1 MQIRTKLKYASDIKE
16 KRGNFKMSALRKKI
30 FKREGE
36 GILKPKNTD
45 SKHTEIPVKFTCAQY
60 RDGVIDGTLT
70 LIEENH
76 TQYMELFRLTSK
88 DTIFSIN
95 TNLGGEELNI
105 EPLYIS
111 NLSPQIITFI
121 ADYLKLKHREISSA
135 TNKISCRFD
144 VSNLKSI
151 NTTFEIE
158 EGKVT
163 FFNYEGDIWK
173 DIEIYKKSGITGCV
187 QIELNDEVR
196 LQSIEVYK
204 SLLFNKINKIL
215 RLASLSQG
223 TYIDWASFELFE
235 QNNEGEYERVYSER
249 RAIPSAFS
257 VRHELT
263 SYLDLSNYFRKN
275 YPNYTDNLDTDL
287 GFSFALE
294 WYLESLNRGLLE
306 SKYLGLFTVLETF
319 IYRFATTQNR
329 GFILDKKYFNKFK
342 KKLEKSIEKHLS
354 TLNMDKKCLFSV
366 DAGIEEDLNNG
377 IITEV
382 LKNMFKTKGLP
393 LSKNAII
400 KKERTEDWI
409 ITDKKRT
416 YTYIIQKD
424 DGTLNIYEGIGAAL
438 NSNSLC
444 LNRYSFKNNLIMF
457 LGYYKIGYSDITDIE
472 DLGVLIE
479 IRNKIIHRGIS
490 ERDFDD
496 LIDACDKLMA
506 LVQRIFLAFLN
517 YEGSYRNQINKNLE
531 PFKKDP
537 NNDWIGQKNIRYEEN
552 EG

>member
-30 FKREGE
+30 FNHEGE
-36 GILKPKNTD
+36 GILKPQNTD
-45 SKHTEIPVKFTCAQY
+45 SKHIEIPVKFTCAQY

-76 TQYMELFRLTSK
+76 TQYMELSRLTSK

-105 EPLYIS
+105 ESLRIS
-111 NLSPQIITFI
+111 NISPQIITFI

-151 NTTFEIE
+151 NTIFEIE

-163 FFNYEGDIWK
+163 FSNYKGDIWK
-173 DIEIYKKSGITGCV
+173 DIEIYKKSGITGGV
-187 QIELNDEVR
+187 WIELNNEVR
-196 LQSIEVYK
+196 LQSIEAYK
-204 SLLFNKINKIL
+204 SLLFKKIDKIL

-235 QNNEGEYERVYSER
+235 QNSEGVYEGVYSER
-249 RAIPSAFS
+249 GTIRSEFSA
-257 VRHELT
+257 RHELT
-263 SYLDLSNYFRKN
+263 PCGNLSHYFKKTYLY
-275 YPNYTDNLDTDL
+275 YTDNLDTDL
-287 GFSFALE
+287 GFYFALE
-294 WYLESLNRGLLE
+294 WYLESLNRRLLE
-306 SKYLGLFTVLETF
+306 SEYLGLFTALEAF
-319 IYRFATTQNR
+319 IYRFATYTTPPR
-329 GFILDKKYFNKFK
+329 KFILDKKYFNKFK
-342 KKLEKSIEKHLS
+342 KKLEESIEKHLS

-416 YTYIIQKD
+416 YTYIIPKD

-496 LIDACDKLMA
+496 LIEACDKVVA
-506 LVQRIFLAFLN
+506 LVQRIFLAILN
-517 YEGSYRNQINKNLE
+517 YEGKYRNWINKRLE

-537 NNDWIGQKNIRYEEN
+537 NNDWI
-552 EG
+552 

>member
-16 KRGNFKMSALRKKI
+16 KRGNFKMSALRKRI

-36 GILKPKNTD
+36 GILKPQNAD
-45 SKHTEIPVKFTCAQY
+45 SKHIEIPVKFTCAQY
-60 RDGVIDGTLT
+60 CDGAIDGTLT
-70 LIEENH
+70 LIVENH

-121 ADYLKLKHREISSA
+121 ADYLKLKHREISSG

-163 FFNYEGDIWK
+163 FRNYKGDIWK
-173 DIEIYKKSGITGCV
+173 DIEIYKKSGITGGV
-187 QIELNDEVR
+187 WIELNDEVR
-196 LQSIEVYK
+196 LQSIEAYK
-204 SLLFNKINKIL
+204 SLLFKKIDKIL

-235 QNNEGEYERVYSER
+235 QNSEGVYSER
-249 RAIPSAFS
+249 RNIPSAFS
-257 VRHELT
+257 ARHELT
-263 SYLDLSNYFRKN
+263 SYLDLSNYFKKT

-287 GFSFALE
+287 GFYFAVE
-294 WYLESLNRGLLE
+294 WYLQSLNRGLLE
-306 SKYLGLFTVLETF
+306 SGYIGLFTVLETF
-319 IYRFATTQNR
+319 IYRFATTKNR
-329 GFILDKKYFNKFK
+329 ELILDKKYFSKFK
-342 KKLEKSIEKHLS
+342 KKLKVLIEEHLS
-354 TLNMDKKCLFSV
+354 TVDRDKKYLFSV
-366 DAGIEEDLNNG
+366 DAGIEEDLNDG
-377 IITEV
+377 IITDV

-393 LSKNAII
+393 LSKNATI

-438 NSNSLC
+438 NSNSPC

-457 LGYYKIGYSDITDIE
+457 LGYYKIGYSDITEIE

-496 LIDACDKLMA
+496 LIEAYDKVMA
-506 LVQRIFLAFLN
+506 LVQRIFLAILN
-517 YEGSYRNQINKNLE
+517 YEGKYRNWINKKLE

-537 NNDWIGQKNIRYEEN
+537 NNDWIREKI
-552 EG
+552 

>member
-1 MQIRTKLKYASDIKE
+1 
-16 KRGNFKMSALRKKI
+16 MSALRKKI

-163 FFNYEGDIWK
+163 FSNYKGDIWK
-173 DIEIYKKSGITGCV
+173 DIEIYKKSGITGGV
-187 QIELNDEVR
+187 WIELNDEVR
-196 LQSIEVYK
+196 LQSIEAYK
-204 SLLFNKINKIL
+204 SLLFNKISKIL

-223 TYIDWASFELFE
+223 THIDWASFELFE
-235 QNNEGEYERVYSER
+235 QNNEGVYERVYSER
-249 RAIPSAFS
+249 GTIRSEFSA
-257 VRHELT
+257 RHEVT
-263 SYLDLSNYFRKN
+263 SYLDLSNYFRKT

-287 GFSFALE
+287 GFYFALE
-294 WYLESLNRGLLE
+294 WYLESLNRSLLE

-329 GFILDKKYFNKFK
+329 DFILDDNVFEKFSDDLGKLMKK
-342 KKLEKSIEKHLS
+342 H
-354 TLNMDKKCLFSV
+354 C
-366 DAGIEEDLNNG
+366 DALGICD
-377 IITEV
+377 
-382 LKNMFKTKGLP
+382 KGL
-393 LSKNAII
+393 
-400 KKERTEDWI
+400 R
-409 ITDKKRT
+409 
-416 YTYIIQKD
+416 
-424 DGTLNIYEGIGAAL
+424 GAL
-438 NSNSLC
+438 KSNLKC
-444 LNRYSFKNNLIMF
+444 LNRCSFKDNLTMF
-457 LGYYKIGYSDITDIE
+457 LGHYKIGYRDIID
-472 DLGVLIE
+472 DLGVLIKVRDN
-479 IRNKIIHRGIS
+479 ITHRGIS

-496 LIDACDKLMA
+496 LIEACDKVMA
-506 LVQRIFLAFLN
+506 LVQRIFLAILN
-517 YEGSYRNQINKNLE
+517 YEGKYRNWINKKLE

-537 NNDWIGQKNIRYEEN
+537 NNDWIREKNVECEEN

>member
-1 MQIRTKLKYASDIKE
+1 
-16 KRGNFKMSALRKKI
+16 MSALREEI
-30 FKREGE
+30 FKHEGE

-45 SKHTEIPVKFTCAQY
+45 SKHIEIPVKFTCAQY
-60 RDGVIDGTLT
+60 RDGYIDGTIT

-76 TQYMELFRLTSK
+76 TQYRDLFHTRK
-88 DTIFSIN
+88 DTIFSL
-95 TNLGGEELNI
+95 TASLDSEELNI
-105 EPLYIS
+105 ESLSIS
-111 NLSPQIITFI
+111 NLSPQIIPFI
-121 ADYLKLKHREISSA
+121 ADCLKLKHREISSA
-135 TNKISCRFD
+135 SNKISCRFD
-144 VSNLKSI
+144 VSNLKFI
-151 NTTFEIE
+151 DTNTTFEIE

-163 FFNYEGDIWK
+163 FSNYKGDIWK
-173 DIEIYKKSGITGCV
+173 DIEIYKKSGITGGV
-187 QIELNDEVR
+187 WIELNDEVR
-196 LQSIEVYK
+196 LQSIEAYK
-204 SLLFNKINKIL
+204 SLLFKKIDKIL

-235 QNNEGEYERVYSER
+235 QNSEGVYEWVYSER
-249 RAIPSAFS
+249 GTIRSEFSA
-257 VRHELT
+257 RHELT
-263 SYLDLSNYFRKN
+263 PCGNLSHYFKKT

-287 GFSFALE
+287 GFYFALE
-294 WYLESLNRGLLE
+294 WYLESLNRRLLE
-306 SKYLGLFTVLETF
+306 SEYLGLFTALEAF
-319 IYRFATTQNR
+319 IYRFATYTTPPR
-329 GFILDKKYFNKFK
+329 EFILDKKYFNKFK
-342 KKLEKSIEKHLS
+342 KKLEESIEKHLS

-496 LIDACDKLMA
+496 LIEACDKVVA
-506 LVQRIFLAFLN
+506 LVQKIFLAILN
-517 YEGSYRNQINKNLE
+517 YEGKYRNWINKKLE

-537 NNDWIGQKNIRYEEN
+537 NNDWIREKI
-552 EG
+552 

>member
-1 MQIRTKLKYASDIKE
+1 
-16 KRGNFKMSALRKKI
+16 MSALREEV
-30 FKREGE
+30 FEREGE

-45 SKHTEIPVKFTCAQY
+45 SKHIEIPVKFTCAQY
-60 RDGVIDGTLT
+60 REGVIDGTLT

-76 TQYMELFRLTSK
+76 SQYMELFRLTSK

-121 ADYLKLKHREISSA
+121 ADYLKSKHREISSG

-144 VSNLKSI
+144 VSNLKFI
-151 NTTFEIE
+151 DTNTTFEIE

-163 FFNYEGDIWK
+163 FRNYKGDIWK
-173 DIEIYKKSGITGCV
+173 DIEIYKKSGITGGV
-187 QIELNDEVR
+187 WIELNDEVR
-196 LQSIEVYK
+196 LQSIEAYK
-204 SLLFNKINKIL
+204 SLLFKKIDKIL

-235 QNNEGEYERVYSER
+235 QNSEGVYEWVYSER
-249 RAIPSAFS
+249 GTIRSEFSA
-257 VRHELT
+257 RHELT
-263 SYLDLSNYFRKN
+263 PCGNLSNHFKKT

-287 GFSFALE
+287 GFYFAVE
-294 WYLESLNRGLLE
+294 WYLQSLNRGLLE
-306 SKYLGLFTVLETF
+306 SGYIGLFTVLETF
-319 IYRFATTQNR
+319 IYRFATTKNR
-329 GFILDKKYFNKFK
+329 ELILDKKYFSKLK
-342 KKLEKSIEKHLS
+342 KELKVLIEEHLS
-354 TLNMDKKCLFSV
+354 TVDRDKKYLFSV
-366 DAGIEEDLNNG
+366 DAGIEEDLNDG
-377 IITEV
+377 IITDV

-393 LSKNAII
+393 LSKNATI
-400 KKERTEDWI
+400 KKEGTEDWI

-496 LIDACDKLMA
+496 LIEAYDKMMA
-506 LVQRIFLAFLN
+506 LVQRFFLAILN
-517 YEGSYRNQINKNLE
+517 YEGSYWNWVNKKLE

-537 NNDWIGQKNIRYEEN
+537 NNDWIREKI
-552 EG
+552 